1 MDEGGNLKDDLKLPS
16 GTDEAEKL
24 AKDLAAE
31 FEDGKELVVTVI
43 KVRGVGSGDDCRTFA
58 GLCREVQRAECQH
71 HHGNCKVAALLIRP
85 SCFSGGSLFCPKTCK
100 ARPACAP

>member
-43 KVRGVGSGDDCRTFA
+43 KVR
-58 GLCREVQRAECQH
+58 
-71 HHGNCKVAALLIRP
+71 LLHI
-85 SCFSGGSLFCPKTCK
+85 KIDT
-100 ARPACAP
+100 ARV